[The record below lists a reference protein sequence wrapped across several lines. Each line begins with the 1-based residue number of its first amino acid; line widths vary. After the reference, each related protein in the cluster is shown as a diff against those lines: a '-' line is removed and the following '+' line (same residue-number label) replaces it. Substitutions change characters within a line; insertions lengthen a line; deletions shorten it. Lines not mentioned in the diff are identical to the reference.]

1 MTARSLGV
9 AAFAFTLASSSIVAE
24 AEEIRLLCPVAL
36 RAAMPE
42 IIGKFEATSGH
53 KLKIEYATAGA
64 IVDRLQKG
72 ESVDAAIASTAHIDS
87 LLSQGKITAGTRTQ
101 FARVGIGVFVRIND
115 RRPDLASVDS
125 FTRALLDAKAIGY
138 GDPAKGGV
146 SGTAMAA
153 LVERLGIAND
163 LRAKTRL
170 YPDSQAVLT
179 AVAAGEVSVGIG
191 LTSDTALAAGV
202 DLVGGL
208 PAQIQNFTYYAAGA
222 TSNSKQVETASKL
235 VAFFASGSAKAV
247 LAAKGFEPQ

>member
-1 MTARSLGV
+1 MIPRSLGT
-9 AAFAFTLASSSIVAE
+9 AAFALTLATASIAAE
-24 AEEIRLLCPVAL
+24 AEEIRLLSPVAL

-42 IIGKFEATSGH
+42 IVAKFETSSGH

-72 ESVDAAIASTAHIDS
+72 ESADAAIASTAQIDS
-87 LLSQGKITAGTRTQ
+87 LLGQGKITAGTRTQ
-101 FARVGIGVFVRIND
+101 FARVGVGVFVRIND
-115 RRPDLASVDS
+115 AKPDLTSVDS
-125 FTRALLDAKAIGY
+125 FKRALLDAKAIGY

-153 LVERLGIAND
+153 LVERLGIAAD
-163 LRAKTRL
+163 LRVKTRL

-179 AVAAGEVSVGIG
+179 AVAAGEVSIGIG

-202 DLVGGL
+202 DLAGGL

-222 TSNSKQVETASKL
+222 AFGGKQVEAASKL
-235 VAFFASGSAKAV
+235 VAFLTSPSAKAV
-247 LAAKGFEPQ
+247 LSAKGFEPQ

>member
-1 MTARSLGV
+1 MIPRSLWIAKLALV
-9 AAFAFTLASSSIVAE
+9 LASASIAAE
-24 AEEIRLLCPVAL
+24 AEEIRILSPVAF

-42 IIGKFEATSGH
+42 IVAKFEATSGH

-72 ESVDAAIASTAHIDS
+72 EGADAAIASTAQIDS
-87 LLSQGKITAGTRTQ
+87 LLSQGKVTPGTRTQ
-101 FARVGIGVFVRIND
+101 FARVGIGVFTRIND
-115 RRPDLASVDS
+115 AKPDLTSVDS
-125 FTRALLDAKAIGY
+125 FTRGLLSAKAIGY

-163 LRAKTRL
+163 LRAKTHL

-179 AVAAGEVSVGIG
+179 AVAAGDVSIGMG
-191 LTSDTALAAGV
+191 LTSDTALAVGV

-208 PAQIQNFTYYAAGA
+208 PPQIQSFTYYAAGA
-222 TSNSKQVETASKL
+222 SSDNKQAEASKF
-235 VAFFASGSAKAV
+235 VAFLTSPSAKVV